1 MIAADTNRVV
11 ASSPPAWR
19 TVRIEGHSFIYAET
33 GTLICMV
40 PKQSGAR
47 ADFIVHA
54 CRHLDELVR
63 LVQSAVSILSDGSEQ
78 NVALGF
84 RISPRL
90 VEEFF
95 RQTGKVLHAIRTQQ
109 S

>member
-1 MIAADTNRVV
+1 MIAADTNRVA
-11 ASSPPAWR
+11 ASSPSAWR
-19 TVRIEGHSFIYAET
+19 IVKIDGHSFIYTEA
-33 GTLICMV
+33 GTLMCMV
-40 PKQSGAR
+40 PKEPNAR
-47 ADFIVHA
+47 ADFIVRA
-54 CRHLDELVR
+54 CRHHDETVR
-63 LVQSAVSILSDGSEQ
+63 LVQSAESILSDGSEQ

-95 RQTGKVLHAIRTQQ
+95 RQTGQVLHAIRTEP

>member
-1 MIAADTNRVV
+1 MKSLV
-11 ASSPPAWR
+11 AHPTGMSWQI
-19 TVRIEGHSFIYAET
+19 VKIDGHSFIYTET

-40 PKQSGAR
+40 PKQDGAS
-47 ADFIVHA
+47 ADFIVRA
-54 CRHLDELVR
+54 CRHHDELVR
-63 LVQSAVSILSDGSEQ
+63 LVRSAVKILSDGSEQ

-84 RISPRL
+84 GISPRL

-95 RQTGKVLHAIRTQQ
+95 RQTGQVLHAIGTQP